1 MSSTAGLAA
10 ASVAAWAARGSRPAR
25 AIWSVSVS
33 SRAIARHLLAAA
45 LLLPCAGCM
54 VGPDFTSPS
63 APVAGKWLE
72 SNNPSVDTRNQEY
85 RDWWKV
91 FHDPVLNR
99 LIEIAYNQNLTLVS
113 AGTKVLEARAQL
125 GVAIGEFY
133 PQLQQGHGSVTYIRP
148 GHADTTQFPSG
159 VTQNF
164 WRDSL
169 GLTVNWELDFWG
181 KFRRAIE
188 SADAAYLASIAN
200 YDYVLATLLGDVA
213 TTYIGIRTLQTQI
226 EIARDNIVKQKKALA
241 IAEAKYHGGTATKL
255 DVYQA
260 ENVLGQTEAAI
271 PQLTIQLNQGF
282 NALAV
287 LLGMSPQPLDP
298 LLRGSSGIPV
308 PPKTVAVGI
317 PADLVRRRPDIRAAE
332 LAAMAQS
339 AQIGIAEANLYPAF
353 SLTGVFGTSA
363 ATANQGKL
371 KRVFEARAIGFA
383 FGPSFQWNI
392 LNYGQITNQVRV
404 EDATLQGLLVDYQN
418 AVLQAQQQVEDGL
431 TSFLQGRE
439 QVDFLRQ
446 SVAAANAALG
456 LAFLQYNLGTRD
468 FTTVLTAE
476 QNLYTAQNDLAM
488 AEGTVSTGLASVYR
502 ALGGGWQIRAD
513 NEFVPAATAEEM
525 RNRTNWGE
533 LLLPLGTPQP
543 PAPELPT
550 PADVNSSPRLPQW

>member
-1 MSSTAGLAA
+1 MFPCGS
-10 ASVAAWAARGSRPAR
+10 ARRRPRQAP
-25 AIWSVSVS
+25 SGP
-33 SRAIARHLLAAA
+33 A
-45 LLLPCAGCM
+45 LRFRPWLGFVIPLCCAGCL
-54 VGPDFTSPS
+54 VGPDFSAPS
-63 APVAGKWLE
+63 APVAEKWLE
-72 SNNPSVDTRNQEY
+72 ANNPSVDTRNQEY
-85 RDWWKV
+85 RDWWSV
-91 FHDPVLNR
+91 FRDPVLNR

-113 AGTKVLEARAQL
+113 AGARVLQARAEL

-133 PQLQQGHGSVTYIRP
+133 PQVQQGNGSVTYIRP
-148 GHADTTQFPSG
+148 SHADTTQFP
-159 VTQNF
+159 VNVARNF

-181 KFRRAIE
+181 RFRRAIE

-200 YDYVLATLLGDVA
+200 YDYVLASLLGDVA

-226 EIARDNIVKQKKALA
+226 QIAEENIVKQKKALA

-260 ENVLGQTEAAI
+260 QNVLGQTESTI

-287 LLGMSPQPLDP
+287 LLGMPPQPMDP

-339 AQIGIAEANLYPAF
+339 AQIGFAEANLYPAF
-353 SLTGVFGTSA
+353 SLTGTFGTSA
-363 ATANQGKL
+363 SNIGRGKL
-371 KRVFEARAIGFA
+371 KRVFEGSGITFA
-383 FGPSFQWNI
+383 FGPSFRWNI

-404 EDATLQGLLVDYQN
+404 EDAALQTLLVDYQN
-418 AVLQAQQQVEDGL
+418 AVLQAQQQVENGL

-439 QVDFLRQ
+439 QVDYLRE

-456 LAFLQYNLGTRD
+456 IALLQYNLGTRD
-468 FTTVLTAE
+468 FTTVLTTE

-488 AEGTVSTGLASVYR
+488 AEGGVSAGLASVYR

-513 NEFVPAATAEEM
+513 DEFVPAATAEEM
-525 RNRTNWGE
+525 RHRTNWGE
-533 LLLPLGTPQP
+533 LLPPPGTPQP
-543 PAPELPT
+543 PTPALPT
-550 PADVNSSPRLPQW
+550 PADVSPNSRPPEW

>member
-1 MSSTAGLAA
+1 MSL
-10 ASVAAWAARGSRPAR
+10 SVHTIG
-25 AIWSVSVS
+25 
-33 SRAIARHLLAAA
+33 RHMFAAA
-45 LLLPCAGCM
+45 LLFQCSGCM
-54 VGPDFTSPS
+54 VGPDFSEPT
-63 APVAGKWLE
+63 APVAEKWLE
-72 SNNPSVDTRNQEY
+72 AGNASVDTRNQEY

-99 LIEIAYNQNLTLVS
+99 LIEIAYNQNLSLVS
-113 AGTKVLEARAQL
+113 AGTRVLQARAEL

-133 PQLQQGHGSVTYIRP
+133 PQLQQGNGSVTYIRP
-148 GHADTTQFPSG
+148 SHADTTQFPSG

-213 TTYIGIRTLQTQI
+213 TNYIGIRTLETQI
-226 EIARDNIVKQKKALA
+226 AIAHDNIVKQKKALA

-260 ENVLGQTEAAI
+260 ENVLGQTESTI
-271 PQLTIQLNQGF
+271 PQLTIQLNQGLD
-282 NALAV
+282 ALAV
-287 LLGMSPQPLDP
+287 LLGMPPQPMDP
-298 LLRGSSGIPV
+298 LLRGASGIPV

-363 ATANQGKL
+363 STVGQGKL
-371 KRVFEARAIGFA
+371 KRVFEGRGIGFA
-383 FGPSFQWNI
+383 FGPSFRWNI

-418 AVLQAQQQVEDGL
+418 AVLSAQKEVENGL

-488 AEGTVSTGLASVYR
+488 AEGGVSTGLASVYR
-502 ALGGGWQIRAD
+502 ALGGGWQIRAA

-533 LLLPLGTPQP
+533 LLPPPGTPQP
-543 PAPELPT
+543 AAPELPT
-550 PADVNSSPRLPQW
+550 PADVSPSPRLPEW

>member
-1 MSSTAGLAA
+1 MRRLYGRARFFIAVGSGRRKVARSRQ
-10 ASVAAWAARGSRPAR
+10 SVGRYA
-25 AIWSVSVS
+25 
-33 SRAIARHLLAAA
+33 
-45 LLLPCAGCM
+45 
-54 VGPDFTSPS
+54 
-63 APVAGKWLE
+63 
-72 SNNPSVDTRNQEY
+72 NQEY

-113 AGTKVLEARAQL
+113 AGTQVLQARAQL

-133 PQLQQGHGSVTYIRP
+133 PQVQQGNGSVTYIRP
-148 GHADTTQFPSG
+148 SHADTTQFPSG
-159 VTQNF
+159 VNHNF

-188 SADAAYLASIAN
+188 SADASYLSSVAN
-200 YDYVLATLLGDVA
+200 YNFVLVTLLGDVA

-226 EIARDNIVKQKKALA
+226 EIARENIVKQKKALE
-241 IAEAKYHGGTATKL
+241 IARSKYQGGTATKL

-271 PQLTIQLNQGF
+271 PQLTIQLDQGLDV
-282 NALAV
+282 LAV
-287 LLGMSPQPLDP
+287 LLGMPPQPMDP

-332 LAAMAQS
+332 LAAMTQS
-339 AQIGIAEANLYPAF
+339 AQIGIAESNLYPAF
-353 SLTGVFGTSA
+353 SLTGTFGTA
-363 ATANQGKL
+363 ASNVGRGKL
-371 KRVFEARAIGFA
+371 KRVFEGRGITFA

-404 EDATLQGLLVDYQN
+404 EDASLQTLLVNYQN
-418 AVLQAQQQVEDGL
+418 AVLQAQQQVENGL
-431 TSFLQGRE
+431 ASFLQGRE
-439 QVDFLRQ
+439 EVDFLRQ
-446 SVAAANAALG
+446 SVAAASAALG
-456 LAFLQYNLGTRD
+456 LAITQWQLGTRD

-488 AEGTVSTGLASVYR
+488 AEGTVATGLASVYE

-533 LLLPLGTPQP
+533 LLPPRGTPQP
-543 PAPELPT
+543 SVPALPT
-550 PADVNSSPRLPQW
+550 PADVSPNPRPPEW

>member
-1 MSSTAGLAA
+1 MFLCGTA
-10 ASVAAWAARGSRPAR
+10 RRRSRQGPSGPATR
-25 AIWSVSVS
+25 FRPWLGVI
-33 SRAIARHLLAAA
+33 
-45 LLLPCAGCM
+45 LPLCCAGCL
-54 VGPDFTSPS
+54 VGPDFSSPS
-63 APVAGKWLE
+63 APVAERWLE
-72 SNNPSVDTRNQEY
+72 SHNPSVDTRNQEY
-85 RDWWKV
+85 RDWWTV

-99 LIEIAYNQNLTLVS
+99 LIEVAYNQNLTLVD
-113 AGTKVLEARAQL
+113 AGTRVLQARAEL

-133 PQLQQGHGSVTYIRP
+133 PQIQQGRGSVTYIRP
-148 GHADTTQFPSG
+148 SHSDTTQFPGS
-159 VTQNF
+159 VTRNF

-169 GLTVNWELDFWG
+169 ALTVNWELDFWG

-200 YDYVLATLLGDVA
+200 YDYVLVTLLGNVA

-226 EIARDNIVKQKKALA
+226 DIARDNVVKQKKALA
-241 IAEAKYHGGTATKL
+241 IARARYEGGTATKL

-260 ENVLGQTEAAI
+260 ENVLGQTESTI

-287 LLGMSPQPLDP
+287 LLGMPPQPMEP
-298 LLRGSSGIPV
+298 LLAGASGIPV

-332 LAAMAQS
+332 LAAMSQS
-339 AQIGIAEANLYPAF
+339 AQIGIAESNLYPAF
-353 SLTGVFGTSA
+353 SLTGTFGTA
-363 ATANQGKL
+363 AANIPQSRLVQNKL
-371 KRVFEARAIGFA
+371 KRVFEGRGITFA
-383 FGPSFQWNI
+383 FGPAFTWNI
-392 LNYGQITNQVRV
+392 FNYGQITNQVRV
-404 EDATLQGLLVDYQN
+404 EDAALQTLLVDYQN
-418 AVLQAQQQVEDGL
+418 AVLTAQQQVENGL

-439 QVDFLRQ
+439 QVDYLRE

-456 LAFLQYNLGTRD
+456 LAILQYNLGTRD

-488 AEGTVSTGLASVYR
+488 AEGSVSTGLASVYQ

-533 LLLPLGTPQP
+533 LLPPPGTPQP
-543 PAPELPT
+543 PAPALPT
-550 PADVNSSPRLPQW
+550 PADVSPNPRPPEW

>member
-1 MSSTAGLAA
+1 MTGPSRALNALRACTVQVLAA
-10 ASVAAWAARGSRPAR
+10 RLRLGFALVLL
-25 AIWSVSVS
+25 S
-33 SRAIARHLLAAA
+33 S
-45 LLLPCAGCM
+45 CGGCL
-54 VGPDFTSPS
+54 VGPDFSSPS
-63 APVAGKWLE
+63 APVAEKWLE
-72 SNNPSVDTRNQEY
+72 ADNASVDIRNQEY

-113 AGTKVLEARAQL
+113 AGTQVLEARAQL

-133 PQLQQGHGSVTYIRP
+133 PQLQQGNGSVTYIRP
-148 GHADTTQFPSG
+148 SHADTTTFPSG

-169 GLTVNWELDFWG
+169 GLTANWELDFWG

-188 SADAAYLASIAN
+188 SADAAYLSSIAN

-241 IAEAKYHGGTATKL
+241 IATAKYQGGTATKL

-260 ENVLGQTEAAI
+260 ENVLGQTESTI

-282 NALAV
+282 DALAV
-287 LLGMSPQPLDP
+287 LLGMAPQPMDP

-363 ATANQGKL
+363 STVGKSKL
-371 KRVFEARAIGFA
+371 KRVFEGNGIGFA

-404 EDATLQGLLVDYQN
+404 EDADLQTLLVNYQN
-418 AVLQAQQQVEDGL
+418 AVLQAQQQVENGL

-439 QVDFLRQ
+439 QVDFLRE

-488 AEGTVSTGLASVYR
+488 AEGNVSAGLASVYE

-533 LLLPLGTPQP
+533 LMPSPGTPQP
-543 PAPELPT
+543 SAPALPT
-550 PADVNSSPRLPQW
+550 PADVSSSPRAPEW

>member
-1 MSSTAGLAA
+1 MSANPGGLIRFVLAA
-10 ASVAAWAARGSRPAR
+10 MLSIQCS
-25 AIWSVSVS
+25 
-33 SRAIARHLLAAA
+33 
-45 LLLPCAGCM
+45 GCL
-54 VGPDFTSPS
+54 VGPDFAEPR
-63 APVAGKWLE
+63 APVASKWLE
-72 SNNPSVDTRNQEY
+72 AGNPWVDTRNQEY
-85 RDWWKV
+85 RDWWSV
-91 FHDPVLNR
+91 FRDPVLNR
-99 LIEIAYNQNLTLVS
+99 LIETAFNQNLTLVS
-113 AGTKVLEARAQL
+113 AGTRVLEARAQL

-133 PQLQQGHGSVTYIRP
+133 PQLQAGRGSVTYIRP
-148 GHADTTQFPSG
+148 SHADTTEFPLG

-188 SADAAYLASIAN
+188 SADASYLGSIAN
-200 YDYVLATLLGDVA
+200 YDYVLATLLGNVA

-226 EIARDNIVKQKKALA
+226 QISEENIVKQKKALA
-241 IAEAKYHGGTATKL
+241 IARARYEGGTATKL

-260 ENVLGQTEAAI
+260 ENVLGQTESTI

-287 LLGMSPQPLDP
+287 LLGMPPQPMEP

-332 LAAMAQS
+332 LAAMSQS
-339 AQIGIAEANLYPAF
+339 AQIGIAESNLYPAF
-353 SLTGVFGTSA
+353 SLTGTFGTA
-363 ATANQGKL
+363 AANVPQSRLVQNKL
-371 KRVFEARAIGFA
+371 KRVFEGRGITFA
-383 FGPSFQWNI
+383 FGPAFTWNI
-392 LNYGQITNQVRV
+392 LNYGQITNEVRV
-404 EDATLQGLLVDYQN
+404 QDAALQTLLVDYQN
-418 AVLQAQQQVEDGL
+418 AVLTAQQQVENGL

-439 QVDFLRQ
+439 QVDFLRE

-456 LAFLQYNLGTRD
+456 LALLQYNLGTRD

-488 AEGTVSTGLASVYR
+488 AEGSVSTGLASVYQ

-513 NEFVPAATAEEM
+513 NELVPAATAEEM
-525 RNRTNWGE
+525 RNRTSWGE
-533 LLLPLGTPQP
+533 LLPPPGTPQP
-543 PAPELPT
+543 AAPALPT
-550 PADVNSSPRLPQW
+550 PQDVSPNPRPPEW

>member
-1 MSSTAGLAA
+1 MSSSARLAVECLTARATRGSHSANTISRVSTDLRGARLVLAA
-10 ASVAAWAARGSRPAR
+10 TV
-25 AIWSVSVS
+25 
-33 SRAIARHLLAAA
+33 A
-45 LLLPCAGCM
+45 LLCDGCL
-54 VGPDFTSPS
+54 VGPDFSSPS
-63 APVAGKWLE
+63 APVAQKWLE
-72 SNNPSVDTRNQEY
+72 SNDPSVNTRDQEY
-85 RDWWKV
+85 RDWWTV

-99 LIEIAYNQNLTLVS
+99 LIETAYNQNLSLVS
-113 AGTKVLEARAQL
+113 AGTRVLEARAEL

-133 PQLQQGHGSVTYIRP
+133 PQVQQGTGEVTYIRP
-148 GHADTTQFPSG
+148 SHADTTRFPSG

-164 WRDSL
+164 WRDAL

-188 SADAAYLASIAN
+188 SADASYLASIAN

-226 EIARDNIVKQKKALA
+226 EIARENIVKQKKALA
-241 IAEAKYHGGTATKL
+241 IATAKYQGGTATKL

-260 ENVLGQTEAAI
+260 QNVLAQTEATI
-271 PQLTIQLNQGF
+271 PQLTIQLDQGLD
-282 NALAV
+282 ALAV
-287 LLGMSPQPLDP
+287 LLGMAPQPMDP

-353 SLTGVFGTSA
+353 SLTGTFGTA
-363 ATANQGKL
+363 ASNVGQSKL
-371 KRVFEARAIGFA
+371 KRVFEGRGITFA
-383 FGPSFQWNI
+383 FGPAFQWNI

-404 EDATLQGLLVDYQN
+404 EDAALQTLLVEYQN
-418 AVLQAQQQVEDGL
+418 TVLKAQQEVENGL
-431 TSFLQGRE
+431 ASFLQGRE
-439 QVDFLRQ
+439 QVDFLRE

-476 QNLYTAQNDLAM
+476 QNLYTAQSNLTT
-488 AEGTVSTGLASVYR
+488 AEGNVSTGLASVYR

-513 NEFVPAATAEEM
+513 NEFVPGATAEEM
-525 RNRTNWGE
+525 RNHTNWGE
-533 LLLPLGTPQP
+533 LLPPPGTPQP
-543 PAPELPT
+543 PAPPLPT
-550 PADVNSSPRLPQW
+550 PQDVSPNPRLPEW

>member
-1 MSSTAGLAA
+1 MQCS
-10 ASVAAWAARGSRPAR
+10 
-25 AIWSVSVS
+25 
-33 SRAIARHLLAAA
+33 
-45 LLLPCAGCM
+45 GCL
-54 VGPDFTSPS
+54 VGPDFAEPS
-63 APVAGKWLE
+63 APVANKWLE
-72 SNNPSVDTRNQEY
+72 AGNASVETRNQEY
-85 RDWWKV
+85 RDWWSV

-113 AGTKVLEARAQL
+113 AGTRVLEARAQL

-133 PQLQQGHGSVTYIRP
+133 PQLQQGNGSVTYIRP
-148 GHADTTQFPSG
+148 SHADTTQFPINI
-159 VTQNF
+159 TRNF

-188 SADAAYLASIAN
+188 SADASYLASIAN
-200 YDYVLATLLGDVA
+200 YDYVLVTLLGNVA

-226 EIARDNIVKQKKALA
+226 DIARENVVRQKKSLA
-241 IAEAKYHGGTATKL
+241 IAQAKFQGGTATKL

-260 ENVLGQTEAAI
+260 ANVLGQTESTI

-287 LLGMSPQPLDP
+287 LLGTPPQPMEP

-308 PPKTVAVGI
+308 PPKTIAVGI

-332 LAAMAQS
+332 LAAMAQG
-339 AQIGIAEANLYPAF
+339 AQIGIAETNLYPAF
-353 SLTGVFGTSA
+353 SLTGVFGTA
-363 ATANQGKL
+363 ASNVPQSRFVQNKL
-371 KRVFEARAIGFA
+371 KRVFEGRGITFA
-383 FGPSFQWNI
+383 FGPAFTWNI

-404 EDATLQGLLVDYQN
+404 EDATLQTLLVDYQN
-418 AVLQAQQQVEDGL
+418 DVLQAQQQVENGL

-439 QVDFLRQ
+439 QVDLLRE
-446 SVAAANAALG
+446 SVAAANGALG
-456 LAFLQYNLGTRD
+456 IALLQYNLGTVP
-468 FTTVLTAE
+468 FTTVLIME

-488 AEGTVSTGLASVYR
+488 AEGNVSTGLASVYQ

-513 NEFVPAATAEEM
+513 NEFVPAATAAEM

-533 LLLPLGTPQP
+533 LLPPPGTPQP
-543 PAPELPT
+543 AVPPLPT
-550 PADVNSSPRLPQW
+550 PQDVSPNPRPPEW

>member
-1 MSSTAGLAA
+1 VTQLRLLVM
-10 ASVAAWAARGSRPAR
+10 VA
-25 AIWSVSVS
+25 
-33 SRAIARHLLAAA
+33 LM
-45 LLLPCAGCM
+45 LPCSGCL
-54 VGPDFTSPS
+54 VGPDFSRPS
-63 APVAGKWLE
+63 APTASRWLE
-72 SNNPSVDTRNQEY
+72 ANNSSVDTRNQEY
-85 RDWWKV
+85 RDWWAV

-99 LIEIAYNQNLTLVS
+99 LIEIAYNQNLTLVA
-113 AGTKVLEARAQL
+113 AGTRVLEARAQL

-133 PQLQQGHGSVTYIRP
+133 PQLQQGRGEVTYNRP
-148 GHADTTQFPSG
+148 SHSDPSSIPQG
-159 VTQNF
+159 VLTNY

-188 SADAAYLASIAN
+188 STDAAYLASIAS

-213 TTYIGIRTLQTQI
+213 TTYIGIRTLQAQI
-226 EIARDNIVKQKKALA
+226 EIARENIVKQKKALA

-260 ENVLGQTEAAI
+260 QNVLGQTESTI
-271 PQLTIQLNQGF
+271 PQLTNQMNQGL

-287 LLGMSPQPLDP
+287 LLGMAPQPMDD

-308 PPKTVAVGI
+308 PPKYVAVGI

-353 SLTGVFGTSA
+353 SVTGLFGTA
-363 ATANQGKL
+363 ASNIGQNKL
-371 KRVFEARAIGFA
+371 KRVFEGRGITFG

-392 LNYGQITNQVRV
+392 LNYGQITNTVRV
-404 EDATLQGLLVDYQN
+404 EDARLQTLLVDYQN
-418 AVLQAQQQVEDGL
+418 AVLRAQQEVENGL
-431 TSFLQGRE
+431 SSFLQGRE
-439 QVDFLRQ
+439 QVDYLRQ
-446 SVAAANAALG
+446 SVAAASAALRI
-456 LAFLQYNLGTRD
+456 AFLQYNLGTRD

-488 AEGTVSTGLASVYR
+488 AEGGVSTGVASLYR

-513 NEFVPAATAEEM
+513 SEFVPAATAEQM
-525 RNRTNWGE
+525 RNRTDWGD
-533 LLLPLGTPQP
+533 LLAPPGTPQP
-543 PAPELPT
+543 PAPALPT
-550 PADVNSSPRLPQW
+550 PEDVSPNPRPPEW

>member
-1 MSSTAGLAA
+1 MFM
-10 ASVAAWAARGSRPAR
+10 RGSAR
-25 AIWSVSVS
+25 RKSNWSVL
-33 SRAIARHLLAAA
+33 RFRRLAI
-45 LLLPCAGCM
+45 LLPFCCAGCL

-63 APVAGKWLE
+63 APVAEKWLE
-72 SNNPSVDTRNQEY
+72 ANNPSVDTRNQEY

-91 FHDPVLNR
+91 FHDPVLDR

-113 AGTKVLEARAQL
+113 AGTQVLEARAQL

-133 PQLQQGHGSVTYIRP
+133 PQVQQGNGTLTYIRP
-148 GHADTTQFPSG
+148 SHADTTRFPTT
-159 VTQNF
+159 VTRNF
-164 WRDSL
+164 WRDTL
-169 GLTVNWELDFWG
+169 GLTANWELDFWG
-181 KFRRAIE
+181 KFRRAIQ
-188 SADAAYLASIAN
+188 SADAAYLSSVAN
-200 YDYVLATLLGDVA
+200 YDFVLVTLLGDVA
-213 TTYIGIRTLQTQI
+213 TDYIGIRTLQTQI
-226 EIARDNIVKQKKALA
+226 EIARENIVKQKKALA
-241 IAEAKYHGGTATKL
+241 IATAKYQGGTATKL

-260 ENVLGQTEAAI
+260 ENVLAQTEATI
-271 PQLTIQLNQGF
+271 PQLTIQLNQGL

-287 LLGMSPQPLDP
+287 LLGMSPQPMDP
-298 LLRGSSGIPV
+298 LLRGASGIPV
-308 PPKTVAVGI
+308 PPKSVAVGI

-353 SLTGVFGTSA
+353 SLTGTFGTA
-363 ATANQGKL
+363 ASNVEHGKP
-371 KRVFEARAIGFA
+371 KRVFEGRGITFA
-383 FGPSFQWNI
+383 FGPAFQWNI

-404 EDATLQGLLVDYQN
+404 EDASLQQLLVNYQN
-418 AVLQAQQQVEDGL
+418 AVLQAQQQVENGL

-439 QVDFLRQ
+439 AVDLLRQ

-476 QNLYTAQNDLAM
+476 QNLYTAQNDLAT
-488 AEGTVSTGLASVYR
+488 AEGNVSSGLASLYE

-533 LLLPLGTPQP
+533 LLPPPGTPQP
-543 PAPELPT
+543 AAPELPT
-550 PADVNSSPRLPQW
+550 PADVSPNPRLPQW

>member
-1 MSSTAGLAA
+1 MFLCGSARRRSFGSGPLRAAERFCLWLGLA
-10 ASVAAWAARGSRPAR
+10 
-25 AIWSVSVS
+25 
-33 SRAIARHLLAAA
+33 
-45 LLLPCAGCM
+45 LPLCCAGCL
-54 VGPDFTSPS
+54 VGPDFSSPS
-63 APVAGKWLE
+63 APVAEKWLE
-72 SNNPSVDTRNQEY
+72 SHNLSVDTRNQEY

-99 LIEIAYNQNLTLVS
+99 LIELAYNQNLTLVD
-113 AGTKVLEARAQL
+113 AGTRVLEARAQL

-133 PQLQQGHGSVTYIRP
+133 PQVQQGNGSVTYIRP
-148 GHADTTQFPSG
+148 SHSDTTQFP
-159 VTQNF
+159 VNVVRNF

-188 SADAAYLASIAN
+188 SADASYLGSIAN
-200 YDYVLATLLGDVA
+200 YDYVLVTLLGNVA

-226 EIARDNIVKQKKALA
+226 DIARENVVRQKKSLA
-241 IAEAKYHGGTATKL
+241 IAQAKFQGGTATKL

-260 ENVLGQTEAAI
+260 ANVLGQTESTI

-287 LLGMSPQPLDP
+287 LLGTPPQPMEP

-339 AQIGIAEANLYPAF
+339 AQIGIAQSNLYPAF
-353 SLTGVFGTSA
+353 SLTGTFGTA
-363 ATANQGKL
+363 ASNVSQSVLSQNKL
-371 KRVFEARAIGFA
+371 KRVFEGSGITFA
-383 FGPSFQWNI
+383 FGPAFTWNI

-404 EDATLQGLLVDYQN
+404 EDAALQTLLVDYQN
-418 AVLQAQQQVEDGL
+418 AVLQAQQQVENGL

-439 QVDFLRQ
+439 QVDLLRE
-446 SVAAANAALG
+446 SVAAANGALG
-456 LAFLQYNLGTRD
+456 IALLQYNLGTVP
-468 FTTVLTAE
+468 FTTVLIME
-476 QNLYTAQNDLAM
+476 QNLYTAQNDLAI
-488 AEGTVSTGLASVYR
+488 AEGNVSTGLASVYQ

-513 NEFVPAATAEEM
+513 NEFVPAATADEM

-533 LLLPLGTPQP
+533 LLPPPGTPQP
-543 PAPELPT
+543 AAPVLPT
-550 PADVNSSPRLPQW
+550 PQDVSPNPRPPEW

>member
-1 MSSTAGLAA
+1 MFLCDTARRRSHPGLSGLVMRFRPWLGLAL
-10 ASVAAWAARGSRPAR
+10 S
-25 AIWSVSVS
+25 
-33 SRAIARHLLAAA
+33 LC
-45 LLLPCAGCM
+45 CAGCL
-54 VGPDFTSPS
+54 VGPDFSSPS
-63 APVAGKWLE
+63 APAAEKWLE
-72 SNNPSVDTRNQEY
+72 ANDPAVDTRNQEY
-85 RDWWKV
+85 RDWWTV
-91 FHDPVLNR
+91 FHDSVLNR

-113 AGTKVLEARAQL
+113 AGTRVLEARAEL

-133 PQLQQGHGSVTYIRP
+133 PQVQQGAGSVTYIRP
-148 GHADTTQFPSG
+148 SHADTTTFPSG

-164 WRDSL
+164 WRDAL

-213 TTYIGIRTLQTQI
+213 TTYVGIRTLQTQI
-226 EIARDNIVKQKKALA
+226 AIALDNIVKQKKALA
-241 IAEAKYHGGTATKL
+241 IADAKYHGGTATKL

-260 ENVLGQTEAAI
+260 ENVLAQTESTI

-287 LLGMSPQPLDP
+287 LLGMPPQPMEP
-298 LLRGSSGIPV
+298 LLAGSSGIPV

-363 ATANQGKL
+363 STVARSKL
-371 KRVFEARAIGFA
+371 KRVFEARGIGFA
-383 FGPSFQWNI
+383 FGPAFQWNI

-404 EDATLQGLLVDYQN
+404 EDAALQTLLVNYQN
-418 AVLQAQQQVEDGL
+418 TVLQAQQQVENGL

-439 QVDFLRQ
+439 QVDFLRE
-446 SVAAANAALG
+446 SVAAANAAPG
-456 LAFLQYNLGTRD
+456 LALLPENLRTRG

-488 AEGTVSTGLASVYR
+488 AEGTVSTGLASVYE
-502 ALGGGWQIRAD
+502 ALGGGWQIRAE

-525 RNRTNWGE
+525 RRRTNWGE
-533 LLLPLGTPQP
+533 LLPPSGTPQP
-543 PAPELPT
+543 PAPGLPA
-550 PADVNSSPRLPQW
+550 PADVNSSPRPPQW

>member
-1 MSSTAGLAA
+1 MYLYCSARRTPDSIPIAFVRSARWDAA
-10 ASVAAWAARGSRPAR
+10 ILHFR
-25 AIWSVSVS
+25 I
-33 SRAIARHLLAAA
+33 LLAAA
-45 LLLPCAGCM
+45 LMLSCGGCL
-54 VGPDFTSPS
+54 VGPDFSSPH
-63 APVAGKWLE
+63 APAAEKWLE
-72 SNNPSVDTRNQEY
+72 TGNPSVDTRNQNY
-85 RDWWKV
+85 RGWWTV
-91 FHDPVLNR
+91 FHDPVLDR
-99 LIEIAYNQNLTLVS
+99 LIETAYNQNVTLVS
-113 AGTKVLEARAQL
+113 AGTRVLQARAEL

-133 PQLQQGHGSVTYIRP
+133 PQLQTGNGSVTYIRP
-148 GHADTTQFPSG
+148 SHSDTTQFPLG
-159 VTQNF
+159 VTHNF

-200 YDYVLATLLGDVA
+200 YDYVLASLLGDVA

-226 EIARDNIVKQKKALA
+226 QIAEENIVKQKKALA

-260 ENVLGQTEAAI
+260 ENVLGQTESTV
-271 PQLTIQLNQGF
+271 PQLTAQLNQGF

-287 LLGMSPQPLDP
+287 LLGMSPQPMDP

-363 ATANQGKL
+363 STVGRSKL
-371 KRVFEARAIGFA
+371 KRVFEGSGITFA

-404 EDATLQGLLVDYQN
+404 EDAALQGLLVDYQN
-418 AVLQAQQQVEDGL
+418 SVLKAQQEVENGL
-431 TSFLQGRE
+431 TNFLQGRD
-439 QVDFLRQ
+439 QVDYLRQ

-456 LAFLQYNLGTRD
+456 IALLQYNLGTRD

-476 QNLYTAQNDLAM
+476 QNLYTAQNNLAM
-488 AEGTVSTGLASVYR
+488 AEGGVSTGLASVYR

-533 LLLPLGTPQP
+533 LLPPPGTPQP
-543 PAPELPT
+543 TAPALPT
-550 PADVNSSPRLPQW
+550 PQDVNPNPRAPEW